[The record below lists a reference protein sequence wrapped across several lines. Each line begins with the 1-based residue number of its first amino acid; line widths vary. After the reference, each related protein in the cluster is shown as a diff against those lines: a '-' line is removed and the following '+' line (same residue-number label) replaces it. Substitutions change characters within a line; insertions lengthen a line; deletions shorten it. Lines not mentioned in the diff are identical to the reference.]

1 MPAGQALGYQAMI
14 VGDDVADSTLTNAL
28 SQHALFG
35 LKMSEARQQ
44 IQQVC
49 DAVSTWQAH
58 FATVGVTPGD
68 IASLARQIDR
78 PFLLQQRENV

>member
-1 MPAGQALGYQAMI
+1 
-14 VGDDVADSTLTNAL
+14 
-28 SQHALFG
+28 LFG
-35 LKMSEARQQ
+35 LKMSEARQR

>member
-1 MPAGQALGYQAMI
+1 
-14 VGDDVADSTLTNAL
+14 
-28 SQHALFG
+28 LFG

-49 DAVSTWQAH
+49 DAVSTWKAH
-58 FATVGVTPGD
+58 FAAVGVTPGD

-78 PFLLQQRENV
+78 PFLLQQRESV